1 MSETLLDAFI
11 DFLWPVAL
19 ATAVIC
25 GLFFLADRIIN
36 RRQD

>member
-1 MSETLLDAFI
+1 MSETLFIAVI

-25 GLFFLADRIIN
+25 GLFFLADRLIN
-36 RRQD
+36 KRKD